1 MEPHIYSFVK
11 CINGNLKFKG
21 VYLMRYYDSEIEN
34 GIIVFK
40 DSEID
45 NAKANFLVD
54 KNRVVKTGK
63 TWKNSNLSKKLLKKW
78 CFVKSLKF

>member
-1 MEPHIYSFVK
+1 MK
-11 CINGNLKFKG
+11 
-21 VYLMRYYDSEIEN
+21 YYDSEIEN

-45 NAKANFLVD
+45 GAKANFLVD

-63 TWKNSNLSKKLLKKW
+63 TWKNSNLAKKLLKKW